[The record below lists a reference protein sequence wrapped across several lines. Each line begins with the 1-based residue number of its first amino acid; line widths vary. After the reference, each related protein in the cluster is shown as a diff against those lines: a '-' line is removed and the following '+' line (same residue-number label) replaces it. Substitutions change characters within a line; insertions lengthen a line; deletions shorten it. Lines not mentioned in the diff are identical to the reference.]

1 MTFSDWQHGENALV
15 AVRTEARSGSESA
28 PRSEARPEQ
37 SAGYLFRI
45 NLFALFLTAF
55 WTPLNTLLLPK
66 LVDPVAPAALR
77 GTALGLLTLL
87 GVGVAIAAQPLFG
100 AWSDR
105 LTTPKRRRVPI
116 TISTLAGVPFVIG
129 LLAAPNFGV
138 LLALYLGIQCGLNL
152 AQAAFQ
158 AVIPDV
164 VAEDG
169 KAEASGF
176 KTALEVLGNALG
188 LAVVGALTFAGAD
201 TSSALLALV
210 AVLFAASLVAAR
222 TIPDS
227 DSNPQ
232 QRLGSLDLR
241 NVFGPLASGPRE
253 FRLVVLARFL
263 FLLGLYPVQRFVL
276 FLLEDRYDVKDPLAR
291 AAVFILLAIA
301 VAAAFGWLAGFVE
314 TRWPSGMLVL
324 VSVPVGSVGLVIIA
338 IAPTLWMLAIGGL
351 VVAAATGAFQSLTWA
366 SLAKTLR
373 PEQAAQYFGLANI
386 ATAGAA
392 ALAGAFGPM
401 VDVFQAYLP
410 GATYQVLFGTC
421 AVITLTALLPLR
433 RNGNPASHDSTP
445 AT

>member
-1 MTFSDWQHGENALV
+1 MPPQDNAVV
-15 AVRTEARSGSESA
+15 AVRTAERNGPASPAHSGSGL
-28 PRSEARPEQ
+28 EQ
-37 SAGYLFRI
+37 SSRYLFRI

-100 AWSDR
+100 AWSDG

-129 LLAAPNFGV
+129 LLVAPNFAV

-164 VAEDG
+164 VPEEG
-169 KAEASGF
+169 KDEASGW
-176 KTALEVLGNALG
+176 KTALEVVGNALG
-188 LAVVGALTFAGAD
+188 LAIVGALTFAGAG
-201 TSSALLALV
+201 TSFALLALV
-210 AVLFAASLVAAR
+210 ALLFAASLVAAR
-222 TIPDS
+222 TVPDS
-227 DSNPQ
+227 DPNP
-232 QRLGSLDLR
+232 RTGVASLDLR
-241 NVFGPLASGPRE
+241 SVFAPLAAGPRE

-301 VAAAFGWLAGFVE
+301 VAAAFGWLAGFIE
-314 TRWPSGMLVL
+314 TKRPSGMLVL
-324 VSVPVGSVGLVIIA
+324 ISVPVGSIGLVIIA

-351 VVAAATGAFQSLTWA
+351 VVAAATGAFQALTWA

-392 ALAGAFGPM
+392 ALAGAFGPV

-421 AVITLTALLPLR
+421 SVITLGALLPLR
-433 RNGNPASHDSTP
+433 RNGNRASADSAPAR
-445 AT
+445 